1 MGDDAEHRDG
11 PQSRSFRDDRG
22 AVNDPL
28 TQTDV
33 KASRAEFNGRKPE

>member
-1 MGDDAEHRDG
+1 MGDNAEHRDG
-11 PQSRSFRDDRG
+11 RQSGSSGDDRG

-33 KASRAEFNGRKPE
+33 KASFNGRKPE

>member
-1 MGDDAEHRDG
+1 MGVNAEQQDG
-11 PQSRSFRDDRG
+11 PQSGFSGDHSG

-33 KASRAEFNGRKPE
+33 KDSRAEFNGRKAA